1 MTTKDSG
8 ERKTAK
14 TNRQATTADPV
25 DPGLAVEPRVGCSI
39 LVSFAEDGTPST
51 DVALALVAPG
61 DEIIWHTAGN
71 EPRAFSV
78 SLGRS
83 HPSCDVDSGTST
95 SAMFPVNGKST
106 GKPYCPEPAPPR
118 IETVSDTTGGDVL
131 VSSWSERVVRIRIG
145 DHTEVTRYACIVA
158 AIGAASGLLF
168 NGGIIVRPPKR
179 RPLANVKPG
188 TSPD

>member
-1 MTTKDSG
+1 MTMKDSG
-8 ERKTAK
+8 ERKTAS
-14 TNRQATTADPV
+14 TTADPV

-51 DVALALVAPG
+51 DIALALVAPG

-71 EPRAFSV
+71 ETRGFSV
-78 SLGRS
+78 TLERS
-83 HPSCDVDSGTST
+83 RPSCHDDSRATT
-95 SAMFPVNGKST
+95 SALFPVNGKPP
-106 GKPYCPEPAPPR
+106 GKPYRPEPTPQ
-118 IETVSDTTGGDVL
+118 IETVSDTSGRDVL
-131 VSSWSERVVRIRIG
+131 VPSWTERVVRIRIG
-145 DHTEVTRYACIVA
+145 DHTDETRYECIVA

-188 TSPD
+188 TGPD

>member
-8 ERKTAK
+8 ERKTA
-14 TNRQATTADPV
+14 NTTADPV

-39 LVSFAEDGTPST
+39 LVSFAEDGTPSM
-51 DVALALVAPG
+51 DIALALVAPG
-61 DEIIWHTAGN
+61 DEIIWHTAAD
-71 EPRAFSV
+71 ETRAFSIT
-78 SLGRS
+78 LERS
-83 HPSCDVDSGTST
+83 RPSCHDDRGAGTS
-95 SAMFPVNGKST
+95 ALFPVGGKSA
-106 GKPYCPEPAPPR
+106 GKPCRPEAAPPR
-118 IETVSDTTGGDVL
+118 IETVSDTSGGEVL

-145 DHTEVTRYACIVA
+145 DHTEVTRYECIVA

-179 RPLANVKPG
+179 RPLANLKPG